1 MGEVIHVPFGIDYK
15 ALASGCVTHGQDM
28 VIQSLVAQGWI
39 ETVARV
45 IVRRALSRG
54 WGS

>member
-1 MGEVIHVPFGIDYK
+1 MGEIIPVPFGLDYK
-15 ALASGCVTHGQDM
+15 AIASGVSVHGQDM
-28 VIQSLVAQGWI
+28 VIQSLVAQGWL
-39 ETVARV
+39 ESVARV